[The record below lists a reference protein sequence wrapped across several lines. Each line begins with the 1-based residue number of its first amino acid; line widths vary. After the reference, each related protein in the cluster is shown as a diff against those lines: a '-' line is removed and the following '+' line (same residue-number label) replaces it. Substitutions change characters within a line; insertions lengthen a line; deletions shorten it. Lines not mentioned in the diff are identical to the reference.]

1 MPPKRQ
7 HAYDTVVKNT
17 LILSPMCRSLGP
29 ANPEAGYARSGQAR
43 GSLAS
48 AHSGSYFLW

>member
-7 HAYDTVVKNT
+7 HACDTVVKNT

-29 ANPEAGYARSGQAR
+29 ANPEAGYAQAR
-43 GSLAS
+43 LEA
-48 AHSGSYFLW
+48 AWPTLTVAPTC